1 MTTRTPIKLT
11 NRLVAQLEHKDGS
24 NATCTEH
31 SDNQQ
36 PGLKLQVYKS
46 SRKFWW
52 FRYTLQ
58 GKKCSARIGE
68 FPGISLEEARNTVRE
83 MRAQLDRG
91 LDPKNEHARSK
102 THMSFQ
108 DYASKMYLPWARSFK
123 RSARSDESKLAI
135 HLGPV
140 FNQRRLADIT
150 TRDIHL
156 YLAELSKTHA
166 PATCNRHLALMSKM
180 FRLAI
185 QWGEFEAKNPCEGID
200 KFKENNQQQNFLS
213 QEDVRKLMTAARNES
228 NKYAGSAIQFLIM
241 TGVRREEALQA
252 QWVHVDL
259 VQATLF
265 LPKTKS
271 GKSRYVVLNDTAL
284 NLLRS
289 LPRIQSSPW
298 VFPGKDPMKPLC
310 NPTKAFG
317 RILKAAGLPK
327 MRLHDCRHTYAS
339 MLVNGGASLYQVQAL
354 LGHASPQTTQRY
366 SHLAS
371 STLRDISQ
379 MVSLAITD

>member
-1 MTTRTPIKLT
+1 MTTRPATKLT
-11 NRLVAQLEHKDGS
+11 NRLAAQLEYKAGS
-24 NATCTEH
+24 NATCTEY
-31 SDNQQ
+31 SDNQV

-46 SRKFWW
+46 NRRFWW
-52 FRYTLQ
+52 LRYTHQ
-58 GKKCSARIGE
+58 GKKSSARIGE
-68 FPGISLEEARNTVRE
+68 FPGISLDEARDTARE

-102 THMSFQ
+102 SHMSFQ
-108 DYASKMYLPWARSFK
+108 DYASDMYLPWARSFK
-123 RSARSDESKLAI
+123 RSASSDESKI
-135 HLGPV
+135 THHLGPA
-140 FNQRRLADIT
+140 FGKRRLSDIT
-150 TRDIHL
+150 TRDVHL
-156 YLAELSKTHA
+156 YLGKLSETHA
-166 PATCNRHLALMSKM
+166 AATCNRHMALISKM

-185 QWGEFEAKNPCEGID
+185 QWGEFDAKNPCEGID
-200 KFKENNQQQNFLS
+200 KFKENNQQQNFLT
-213 QEDVRKLMTAARNES
+213 QENVRKLMTAARIEKNV
-228 NKYAGSAIQFLIM
+228 YAGNAVQFLIM

-252 QWVHVDL
+252 RWEHVDL
-259 VQATLF
+259 ERATLF

-284 NLLRS
+284 NLLRE

-371 STLRDISQ
+371 NTLRDVSQ
-379 MVSLAITD
+379 MVSLAVTA